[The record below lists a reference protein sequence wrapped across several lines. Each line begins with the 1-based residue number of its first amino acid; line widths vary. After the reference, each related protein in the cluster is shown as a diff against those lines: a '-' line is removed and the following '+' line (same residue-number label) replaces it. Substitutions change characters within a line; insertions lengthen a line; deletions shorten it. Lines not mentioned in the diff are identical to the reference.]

1 MTGHFTA
8 FVMWP
13 INANYFAK
21 LPADVQKVLLEEGK
35 KAGDEMTRLT
45 LELQKDYVAKFKAA
59 GVTFVDVD
67 LAAFQKATSS
77 VYGAF
82 PKWTPGLH
90 NTVMS
95 ALK

>member
-1 MTGHFTA
+1 MN
-8 FVMWP
+8 
-13 INANYFAK
+13 INYFNK

-45 LELQKDYVAKFKAA
+45 LELHNDYVSKFKAA

-67 LAAFQKATSS
+67 RAAFQKATAG
-77 VYGAF
+77 VYKAF

-90 NTVMS
+90 ETVLS
-95 ALK
+95 ALKK